1 MCAKLRIGAE
11 ERGNREFPATFST
24 MSTPAF
30 AALFDWDGVVLDSSS
45 QHERSWELLAA
56 ETGLPLPKG
65 HFKRSFGMKNEAI
78 LPDILEWTRDPA
90 EIRRLSLR
98 KEELYR
104 EIIRAEG
111 IEPLPGVR
119 TWLECLQ
126 AAGIPC
132 VIGSSTHRKNI
143 DTCLI
148 AFGFTE
154 FFTGI
159 VTAEDV
165 NKGKPEPD
173 VFLKAAEK
181 AKMEPARCVVF
192 EDAPVGI
199 EAGLR
204 AGMRV
209 IGVAGTHPR
218 ETLMGSQGKPGPH
231 RIVARL
237 DELTVESVL
246 ELFIPHRTLESKESA

>member
-1 MCAKLRIGAE
+1 MP
-11 ERGNREFPATFST
+11 FPH
-24 MSTPAF
+24 F

-56 ETGLPLPKG
+56 ESSHVLPPD
-65 HFKRSFGMKNEAI
+65 HFTRSFGMKNETI
-78 LPDILEWTRDPA
+78 LPDVLQWTQDPA

-104 EIIRAEG
+104 DIIRAEG
-111 IEPLPGVR
+111 IDPLPGVR
-119 TWLECLQ
+119 TFLKRLQ

-132 VIGSSTHRKNI
+132 AIGSSTHRENI
-143 DTCLI
+143 DTCLR

-154 FFTGI
+154 FFRGI

-165 NKGKPEPD
+165 QRGKPDPA
-173 VFLKAAEK
+173 VFLLAA
-181 AKMEPARCVVF
+181 AKTGMPPERCVVF

-199 EAGLR
+199 EAALR

-209 IGVAGTHPR
+209 IGVAGTHPEER
-218 ETLMGSQGKPGPH
+218 LRGDRGAH
-231 RIVARL
+231 RVVRRL
-237 DELTVESVL
+237 DELTVADVA
-246 ELFIPHRTLESKESA
+246 ELWKEAA